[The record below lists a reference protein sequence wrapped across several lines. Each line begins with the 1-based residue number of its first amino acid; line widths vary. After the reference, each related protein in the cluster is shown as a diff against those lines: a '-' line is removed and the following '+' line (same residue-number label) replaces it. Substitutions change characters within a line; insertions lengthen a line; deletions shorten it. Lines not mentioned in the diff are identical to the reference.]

1 MASIEAVLFIDA
13 NQYLDLYRRVSGK
26 MLLEAIIEQQEY
38 IFVTEQVADEVQRN
52 KVEIAA
58 MFFKDQFKKL
68 EMSNIGLPDH
78 FFGKEIRANLQEIHN
93 TIKETK
99 NELIQCAC
107 NVLGQISRSEDEV
120 SKALA
125 SIFARA
131 TRHNED
137 ELQRAKVRKERGK
150 SPGKKTDPL
159 GDQLSWEQI
168 LSRCGAESK
177 LWIISSD
184 NDFATEYEGRVFLNA
199 ALYQDVSQPCQRV
212 PEVYCFGSILDGIK
226 DFAEKTRVKADKLPR
241 GAEAEQ
247 IKKEQESLPPLG
259 QMTGQHYVLVAETGS
274 YGHSVSH
281 SDVRG
286 KATLTVK
293 ENEND
298 GVA

>member
-1 MASIEAVLFIDA
+1 MF
-13 NQYLDLYRRVSGK
+13 
-26 MLLEAIIEQQEY
+26 
-38 IFVTEQVADEVQRN
+38 FADE
-52 KVEIAA
+52 
-58 MFFKDQFKKL
+58 FKKL
-68 EMSNIGLPDH
+68 EMSNFGVPDH
-78 FFGKEIRANLQEIHN
+78 FFGKEDMHVQQIRAKLQKIRSEI
-93 TIKETK
+93 KATK
-99 NELIQCAC
+99 TQLIQCAYDA
-107 NVLGQISRSEDEV
+107 LEQIRRSEDEV

-150 SPGKKTDPL
+150 SPGKKADPL

-177 LWIISSD
+177 LWIISRD
-184 NDFATEYEGRVFLNA
+184 GDFATEYEGRMFLNA
-199 ALYQDVSQPCQRV
+199 ALYQDVSQRCQRV
-212 PEVYCFGSILDGIK
+212 PEVYCFKSIYDGIK
-226 DFAEKTRVKADKLPR
+226 DFAEKTRVKADKLPTP
-241 GAEAEQ
+241 AEAEQ

-259 QMTGQHYVLVAETGS
+259 RMTGQHYVLVAETGS
-274 YGHSVSH
+274 YGLSVGH